1 VVGTADVER
10 SWVIVAAA
18 GSVRRAAALN
28 LALVLAVSAGFWWL
42 YTEAFRDDFTCRALI
57 IERYDMPEA
66 VCEGAIGTEGIVGD
80 ALDLMGAD
88 TGDNL
93 VPGLEAVI
101 DPPLRVVRKLSIVA
115 YLGFLVVL
123 SVVMT
128 VIVANARR
136 LVRLL
141 RLDRQEWMRLML
153 GMRLYLAVLLGLSLA
168 SLLFVVA
175 VS

>member
-1 VVGTADVER
+1 
-10 SWVIVAAA
+10 
-18 GSVRRAAALN
+18 
-28 LALVLAVSAGFWWL
+28 
-42 YTEAFRDDFTCRALI
+42 
-57 IERYDMPEA
+57 
-66 VCEGAIGTEGIVGD
+66 
-80 ALDLMGAD
+80 MGAD

-153 GMRLYLAVLLGLSLA
+153 GMRLFLAVLLGLSLA

-175 VS
+175 VC